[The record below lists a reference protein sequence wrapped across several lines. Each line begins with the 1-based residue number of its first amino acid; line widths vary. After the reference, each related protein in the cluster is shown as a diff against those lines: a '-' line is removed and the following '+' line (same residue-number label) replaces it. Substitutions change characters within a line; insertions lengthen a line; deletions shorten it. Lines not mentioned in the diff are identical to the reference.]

1 MCDEYVIARWRYLV
15 TGLAQ
20 NARTLIVLILVGA
33 VGFVT
38 LKGQQDIPESGQLKE
53 LVSEV
58 RALRLAI
65 ERAAAS
71 TSQSQLLL
79 GRVQLQENRLATLS
93 RQYQEA
99 RGRTAD
105 AQMAQAELERDF
117 QRVQA
122 AFESTTSLE
131 ERRALEDRVVQLK
144 RQVAN
149 QQARTAQMRADEL
162 GAADVLAAE
171 QQRWADFN
179 QRLEGIER
187 TLSDSLSAR

>member
-1 MCDEYVIARWRYLV
+1 MARWRYLV
-15 TGLAQ
+15 TGLAH
-20 NARTLIVLILVGA
+20 NARTLMVLLLVGA
-33 VGFVT
+33 VGFAT
-38 LKGQQDIPESGQLKE
+38 LRGQQEMPESGEMKA

-99 RGRTAD
+99 RGRTAN
-105 AQMAQAELERDF
+105 AQMAQAELERELRRM
-117 QRVQA
+117 QEA
-122 AFESTTSLE
+122 SENSTSSPPE

-144 RQVAN
+144 SQVAH
-149 QQARTAQMRADEL
+149 QQARTAQMRADEI

>member
-1 MCDEYVIARWRYLV
+1 MNR
-15 TGLAQ
+15 LALY
-20 NARTLIVLILVGA
+20 ARTLILLLLVGI
-33 VGFVT
+33 VGLVT
-38 LKGQQDIPESGQLKE
+38 LTGQQDMPESGQLKA

-71 TSQSQLLL
+71 NSQSQLLL

-99 RGRTAD
+99 RGRTVD
-105 AQMAQAELERDF
+105 SQLAESKLEHEL
-117 QRVQA
+117 QRMQA
-122 AFESTTSLE
+122 ALESTTPGPPE
-131 ERRALEDRVVQLK
+131 ERHALEQHVTHLK
-144 RQVAN
+144 SQVAR
-149 QQARTAQMRADEL
+149 QKARTTQLRADETA
-162 GAADVLAAE
+162 AADVLATE

>member
-1 MCDEYVIARWRYLV
+1 MIR
-15 TGLAQ
+15 LAH
-20 NARTLIVLILVGA
+20 NARTLIVLLLVGA

-38 LKGQQDIPESGQLKE
+38 LRGQQDTPDSGQQKA

-79 GRVQLQENRLATLS
+79 GRVQLQENRLAILS

-99 RGRTAD
+99 RGRTMD
-105 AQMAQAELERDF
+105 AQMAQAELEHQL
-117 QRVQA
+117 QRTQA
-122 AFESTTSLE
+122 GLESSTQRPPE
-131 ERRALEDRVVQLK
+131 ERQALEDRITQLK
-144 RQVAN
+144 GQVAR
-149 QQARTAQMRADEL
+149 QQARTAQLRADET
-162 GAADVLAAE
+162 GAADVLATE

-179 QRLEGIER
+179 QRLESIER